1 MMGLYPPL
9 ESGEPHY
16 LQHVA
21 EVRFRLEKER
31 DFRASMYKKYR
42 RGANVVD
49 EIDTALS
56 VTSVGLA
63 ASGVGLLSTII
74 AAPVAIGLQ
83 AGAIVCGLLG
93 AGGKLV
99 GRRLQAKARKH
110 DLIHGLA
117 ESKLNAIVDRI
128 SIALNDKKITEEKF
142 RLILSEVYKY
152 NQMKTKIRGRQKQ
165 SLSEDEENRLFQRA
179 RDEAMMTARA
189 KLLKEIQ
196 AGTSSST
203 SSKTDRPSMRWRST
217 QPFFNT
223 PTPLSDQN

>member
-9 ESGEPHY
+9 ESGETHR

-49 EIDTALS
+49 GNDTALS
-56 VTSVGLA
+56 VTGVGLA

-83 AGAIVCGLLG
+83 AGAIVCEMLG

-99 GRRLQAKARKH
+99 GRRLQANARKH
-110 DLIHGLA
+110 DLIRGLA
-117 ESKLNAIVDRI
+117 ESKLNTTADHI
-128 SIALNDKKITEEKF
+128 SVALNDDKITEEEF
-142 RLILSEVYKY
+142 RLILSEVDKY
-152 NQMKTKIRGRQKQ
+152 IQMKTEIRGRQKQ
-165 SLSEDEENRLFQRA
+165 SLSEDEKKPDYFSVRETKR
-179 RDEAMMTARA
+179 
-189 KLLKEIQ
+189 
-196 AGTSSST
+196 
-203 SSKTDRPSMRWRST
+203 
-217 QPFFNT
+217 
-223 PTPLSDQN
+223 

>member
-9 ESGEPHY
+9 ESGETHR

-42 RGANVVD
+42 RRANVVD
-49 EIDTALS
+49 GIDTALS
-56 VTSVGLA
+56 VTSVDLA

-74 AAPVAIGLQ
+74 AAPVALGLQ

-110 DLIHGLA
+110 DLIRCLA
-117 ESKLNAIVDRI
+117 ESKLNTIAHRI
-128 SIALNDKKITEEKF
+128 SVALNDDKITEEEV
-142 RLILSEVYKY
+142 RL
-152 NQMKTKIRGRQKQ
+152 
-165 SLSEDEENRLFQRA
+165 RL
-179 RDEAMMTARA
+179 
-189 KLLKEIQ
+189 
-196 AGTSSST
+196 TST
-203 SSKTDRPSMRWRST
+203 TR
-217 QPFFNT
+217 
-223 PTPLSDQN
+223 